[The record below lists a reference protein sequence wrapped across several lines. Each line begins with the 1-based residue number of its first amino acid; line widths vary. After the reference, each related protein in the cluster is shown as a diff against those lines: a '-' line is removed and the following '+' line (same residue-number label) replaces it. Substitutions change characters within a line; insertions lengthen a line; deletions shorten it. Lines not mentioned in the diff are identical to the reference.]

1 MSDKDFSDIGLQ
13 SDTFQLET
21 WLISQAMTISKHV
34 VPDGLE
40 FEGFISLLLW
50 FQGFSVLNSRREKRE
65 KEVLL
70 GAQKNSFSILP
81 LKECVMFDFD
91 IDGMMGCSQAHN
103 TIEKCFIILNTYR
116 KEF

>member
-1 MSDKDFSDIGLQ
+1 MPDKDFSDIGLQ

-70 GAQKNSFSILP
+70 GAQKIPFLFYPSKN
-81 LKECVMFDFD
+81 V
-91 IDGMMGCSQAHN
+91 
-103 TIEKCFIILNTYR
+103 
-116 KEF
+116 